1 MALFRLQVQQIAMS
15 EALREYYLY
24 RNGYKPKSASSSSE
38 NIEEILTRMSREHA
52 EHLREQDLL
61 LEVIRQQSKPQFG
74 REVLANVVGNAITDG
89 AVFLIKSLCKM

>member
-15 EALREYYLY
+15 EALREYYFY
-24 RNGYKPKSASSSSE
+24 RNGYKPKTASGSSE
-38 NIEEILTRMSREHA
+38 AIREILTRMSREHA
-52 EHLREQDLL
+52 EYLREQDLL

-89 AVFLIKSLCKM
+89 AVFLIKSLCKL

>member
-24 RNGYKPKSASSSSE
+24 RNGYKPKMVSSDSDD
-38 NIEEILTRMSREHA
+38 IREILTRIGQEHT
-52 EHLREQDLL
+52 EHLREQDFL
-61 LEVIRQQSKPQFG
+61 LEIIRQQSKPQFG

-89 AVFLIKSLCKM
+89 AVFLIKSLCRL

>member
-1 MALFRLQVQQIAMS
+1 MTMS
-15 EALREYYLY
+15 DALREYCLLRY
-24 RNGYKPKSASSSSE
+24 GYKPKTANSDSE
-38 NIEEILTRMSREHA
+38 DIREILTRMSREHT

-89 AVFLIKSLCKM
+89 AVFLIKSLCRL

>member
-1 MALFRLQVQQIAMS
+1 MALFRLQVQQMTMS
-15 EALREYYLY
+15 DALREYYLY

-52 EHLREQDLL
+52 EHLRKQDLL

>member
-1 MALFRLQVQQIAMS
+1 MALFRLQVQQITMS

-38 NIEEILTRMSREHA
+38 NIEEILTRMSREHT

-89 AVFLIKSLCKM
+89 AVFLIKSLCKL

>member
-38 NIEEILTRMSREHA
+38 NIEEILTRMSREHT
-52 EHLREQDLL
+52 EHLREQDFL